1 MAKSTE
7 ITVKKDNAVALPD
20 FMAEHVGLGTET
32 LGAGDVEIPRVK
44 LMQALS
50 PELEEFNVL
59 KQGDFFH
66 TLAEENLGKS
76 VKVCPIYIDNRFIL
90 WRPREA
96 GGGILARA
104 DDGVH
109 WSPPNGEWTVKLKGG
124 AEVKWRTAATVAQS
138 GLDQWG
144 SYNPSDPNSPPAATR
159 MYNIVVTFPENPDV
173 PPAVL
178 TLQRSAIRV
187 ARRFIGKLKITRA
200 PSFGLIFEMSS
211 VKDKNAAGE
220 NYYNYAFKGDGFVTD
235 KKMFDANFDLYKY
248 FKTQGIQV
256 KDLESAQDD
265 AGSDAEGEKGDGNA
279 PAF

>member
-1 MAKSTE
+1 MAKTE
-7 ITVKKDNAVALPD
+7 IALKKDNAVALPD
-20 FMAEHVGLGTET
+20 FMAEHAGLGTET
-32 LGAGDVEIPRVK
+32 LGAADVEIPRVK

-66 TLAEENLGKS
+66 TLAEENLGKT
-76 VKVCPIYIDNRFIL
+76 VRVCPIYIDNRFIL

-159 MYNIVVTFPENPDV
+159 MYNIVVTFPDNPDV

-211 VKDKNAAGE
+211 VKDKNANGE
-220 NYYNYAFKGDGFVTD
+220 TFHNYAFKGDGFVTD
-235 KKMFDANFDLYKY
+235 KKVFDGNFELYKY

-265 AGSDAEGEKGDGNA
+265 AVPDVEAEKGGDNA
-279 PAF
+279 PPF

>member
-1 MAKSTE
+1 MARTE
-7 ITVKKDNAVALPD
+7 VAVKKEQSLALPD
-20 FMAEHVGLGTET
+20 FMKEHAGLGTEA

-50 PELEEFNVL
+50 PELEEYSTL

-76 VKVCPIYIDNRFIL
+76 VRVCPIYIDNRFIL

-124 AEVKWRTAATVAQS
+124 AEVKWRTAPTVAQS

-144 SYNPSDPNSPPAATR
+144 SYNPADPNSPPAATR
-159 MYNIVVTFPENPDV
+159 MYNVVLTFPDRPDT
-173 PPAVL
+173 PPAVV

-220 NYYNYAFKGDGFVTD
+220 TYNNFAFKGDGVVMD
-235 KKMFDANFDLYKY
+235 KRVFDANYELYQY

-265 AGSDAEGEKGDGNA
+265 AVPDVEGEKGGDNA
-279 PAF
+279 PPF